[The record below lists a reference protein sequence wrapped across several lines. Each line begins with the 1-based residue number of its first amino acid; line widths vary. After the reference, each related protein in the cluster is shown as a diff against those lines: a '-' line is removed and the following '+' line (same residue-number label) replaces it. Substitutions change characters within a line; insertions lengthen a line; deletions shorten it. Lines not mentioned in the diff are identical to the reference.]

1 MIYLRYGSDMLC
13 WARSCMLRA
22 GATLTFLARVYPP
35 LFSPKLVFH
44 RSEERVHVSMDI
56 LEASRE
62 RKRALTAELAD
73 VHRAAKRVR
82 KREATRRSAS
92 ARVWLVEGVKLNIV
106 LAIYVL
112 ADCRHE
118 PAVSYFRRMGRQHRW
133 LQNSDTE
140 LIVLVEDLFLAA
152 DINQLASLSN
162 VDHHDGSH
170 VLRAATDYVWQWR
183 LASWTAQQND
193 KGITPPTSL
202 VLDQWAKNRIAD
214 LRPPYLD
221 STAFASA
228 RMRALRWRRKF
239 GGRIGAIRVRQHT
252 PVDVMQSKVSSMKMV
267 HANARQRSHIDH
279 IVPID

>member
-1 MIYLRYGSDMLC
+1 MIYLRYGSDILC
-13 WARSCMLRA
+13 WARSCMLRV
-22 GATLTFLARVYPP
+22 GATLTLLARVYPP

-73 VHRAAKRVR
+73 VHRAAKRLR

-106 LAIYVL
+106 LAISVL

-118 PAVSYFRRMGRQHRW
+118 PAVSYLRRMGRQHRW
-133 LQNSDTE
+133 PQKSDTE

-162 VDHHDGSH
+162 VDHHDDSH

-228 RMRALRWRRKF
+228 RMRALRRRRKF
-239 GGRIGAIRVRQHT
+239 GGRICAIRVHQHT
-252 PVDVMQSKVSSMKMV
+252 PVDGMQSKVSSMKIV

>member
-1 MIYLRYGSDMLC
+1 M
-13 WARSCMLRA
+13 
-22 GATLTFLARVYPP
+22 
-35 LFSPKLVFH
+35 
-44 RSEERVHVSMDI
+44 
-56 LEASRE
+56 
-62 RKRALTAELAD
+62 
-73 VHRAAKRVR
+73 
-82 KREATRRSAS
+82 
-92 ARVWLVEGVKLNIV
+92 WLVEGVKLNIV

-118 PAVSYFRRMGRQHRW
+118 PAVSYLRRMGRQHRW
-133 LQNSDTE
+133 PQKSDTE
-140 LIVLVEDLFLAA
+140 LTVLVEDMFLAA

-162 VDHHDGSH
+162 VDHHDDSH

-183 LASWTAQQND
+183 LASWAAKQND
-193 KGITPPTSL
+193 KGITPPTTL

-279 IVPID
+279 TVPVY